1 MGRGLWLYIRAGEAQ
16 ASNERAAR
24 MRHYSW
30 TIPEQMGDQ
39 ELGANLEK
47 NSEDGTTVT
56 VQRGWARD
64 DQDEWP
70 EAARWI
76 IEQHERL
83 RAILAGPA
91 ARGETSEQ

>member
-1 MGRGLWLYIRAGEAQ
+1 MGRGLWLYIRAGEAP

-56 VQRGWARD
+56 VQRGWAR
-64 DQDEWP
+64 
-70 EAARWI
+70 
-76 IEQHERL
+76 
-83 RAILAGPA
+83 
-91 ARGETSEQ
+91 